1 MFPILEVNT
10 HPNTRVYAC
19 DFSETAVELVK
30 QHPEYVK
37 SEQVSN
43 ENIGKRCEAFVC
55 DITKEQDWE
64 ANAPFGEN
72 SLGIKYFCLSSFCVD
87 VVLKSMANMA
97 INLVKLYIVNINRP
111 KIYIIC

>member
-1 MFPILEVNT
+1 MIEVCRISFSNFYYQVGCGVGNTVFPILEVNT

-37 SEQVSN
+37 NEEGSN

-72 SLGIKYFCLSSFCVD
+72 SLGIKYFCLS
-87 VVLKSMANMA
+87 N
-97 INLVKLYIVNINRP
+97 NI
-111 KIYIIC
+111 I

>member
-72 SLGIKYFCLSSFCVD
+72 SLGIKYFCLSS
-87 VVLKSMANMA
+87 
-97 INLVKLYIVNINRP
+97 NIIKKDFNIHP
-111 KIYIIC
+111 S